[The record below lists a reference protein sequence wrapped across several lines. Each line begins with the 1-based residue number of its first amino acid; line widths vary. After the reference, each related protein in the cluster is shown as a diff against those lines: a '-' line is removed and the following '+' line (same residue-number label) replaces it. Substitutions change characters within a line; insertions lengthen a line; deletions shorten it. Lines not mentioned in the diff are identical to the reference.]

1 MIEIRDKRFVVV
13 GLGATGIAVARYLVK
28 RGAHVTVTDR
38 SPESELGESVGQ
50 ARELG
55 VTLDLGGHSDGVFQG
70 VDYIIISPGVPPGL
84 PPLRQAVEDGI
95 PVLGEIE
102 LAAAFMRKPLVAVT
116 GTNGK
121 TTVTTLIGEM
131 LKQSGRHVFVGG
143 NIGRPL
149 ISFADKGENADV
161 AVVELSSFQLETIR
175 EFHAG
180 VAVMLNIAEDHL
192 DRYEDFDGYR
202 DAKKRIFANQLPE
215 DAAVING
222 SDFHVLQA
230 AKDAVSRK
238 ICFNGGRGVRN
249 GTIAGSGFIHIVR
262 EKEVIGRLNLD
273 SPYLRVP
280 HNLENVSAAVL
291 AALDAGGTLEGIQ
304 AAVDGF
310 KGLAHRL
317 EFVDMIDN
325 VAYIDDSKATNPDAV
340 RRALECFDTPVVLLL
355 GGENKNCDFGVLR
368 NVIREHAKAAVLL
381 GEAAE
386 TIRLALDGAV
396 PCRLADSMAD
406 AVGQAA
412 ALAKSGEVVML
423 SPACAS
429 FDMYDSYAQRGED
442 FRRAVEGLQEKS

>member
-249 GTIAGSGFIHIVR
+249 GTINVA
-262 EKEVIGRLNLD
+262 

-291 AALDAGGTLEGIQ
+291 AALEAGGTLEGIQ